1 MIQVKFH
8 FELSHHLLNCW
19 SSSIIDCY
27 HYPLQNEQA
36 NPWISAT
43 EDLVL
48 MCLLTTDGY
57 AVSEGDLVAHLA
69 LQEADQHPLT
79 GVTPW
84 KPWQLQWQLP
94 VCSLAVPQSFWWAG
108 NQCLCWT
115 VKHCSWGSHSSSS
128 QRTAA
133 KAETNWTSS
142 SLERMKNKGG
152 TSLLYKCSQRCRNGS
167 PVHLRPLLIAVLVVC
182 CHFKNLLACVC
193 KKSKLC
199 FF

>member
-1 MIQVKFH
+1 MSKQTHEFLPQRTWFWCVSWPLMGRQWVKGNLLLIWHCRKQTSIFSL
-8 FELSHHLLNCW
+8 ELHLESLD
-19 SSSIIDCY
+19 SSSGCC
-27 HYPLQNEQA
+27 LFV
-36 NPWISAT
+36 PWLCLRVSDGQEISVCAGQWNT
-43 EDLVL
+43 
-48 MCLLTTDGY
+48 
-57 AVSEGDLVAHLA
+57 AVE
-69 LQEADQHPLT
+69 
-79 GVTPW
+79 GVTAP
-84 KPWQLQWQLP
+84 
-94 VCSLAVPQSFWWAG
+94 
-108 NQCLCWT
+108 
-115 VKHCSWGSHSSSS
+115 
-128 QRTAA
+128 AA

>member
-69 LQEADQHPLT
+69 LQEADQHLLT

-94 VCSLAVPQSFWWAG
+94 VCSLAVPQEFLMGRKSVSVLDSETL
-108 NQCLCWT
+108 QLRE
-115 VKHCSWGSHSSSS
+115 S
-128 QRTAA
+128 QLQQPKQKLIEPA
-133 KAETNWTSS
+133 
-142 SLERMKNKGG
+142 
-152 TSLLYKCSQRCRNGS
+152 
-167 PVHLRPLLIAVLVVC
+167 VHLRGWRTKGELPFYTNALSVVEMGVLYT
-182 CHFKNLLACVC
+182 
-193 KKSKLC
+193 
-199 FF
+199 